1 LRKLSLKQPLT
12 PEHLFQ
18 SRIVQA
24 EKLASLGQ
32 RVLGVVHELSNPLTS
47 ILGNAQR
54 LVQRYGAT
62 GEFPEARHILQ
73 EAERACAILRQMLFL
88 SRDSQANPQ
97 LLSLGKLIEQTVD
110 LQRSNLATG
119 DSAGA
124 AIQFC
129 VEGPAD
135 LPAIEGDYLQLQQ
148 VLLNLLQNAQ
158 HAIEHSGRGSTIGV
172 RTGPGPGG
180 QVQLE
185 VWDDGPGVPENI
197 QNHIFDPFFTT
208 KPPGVGTGL
217 GLPIVLGF
225 VRQHGGTVTCLQR
238 PQGGSRFLIELPA
251 AQERNRFALVS
262 PAIANSKRILVVED
276 EPTVAT
282 LIADVLRDE
291 GFQLDV
297 LQDGQAALQQ
307 TELQSYDLAI
317 CDMHM
322 PGLDGQA
329 FYRAL
334 LQANNPLHQRVLFVT
349 GDVLA
354 PRARRF
360 LEKHQLRHLAKPF
373 RVEELSRAV
382 GQALGQKKSAAS
394 AGGSTGQNSGTG

>member
-1 LRKLSLKQPLT
+1 
-12 PEHLFQ
+12 
-18 SRIVQA
+18 
-24 EKLASLGQ
+24 
-32 RVLGVVHELSNPLTS
+32 
-47 ILGNAQR
+47 
-54 LVQRYGAT
+54 
-62 GEFPEARHILQ
+62 
-73 EAERACAILRQMLFL
+73 
-88 SRDSQANPQ
+88 
-97 LLSLGKLIEQTVD
+97 VD
-110 LQRSNLATG
+110 LQRAHISTVHPA
-119 DSAGA
+119 AGERGSVA
-124 AIQFC
+124 VQFC
-129 VEGPAD
+129 VEVSAD
-135 LPAIEGDYLQLQQ
+135 LPAVEGDYLQLQQ
-148 VLLNLLQNAQ
+148 VLLNLLQNARQ
-158 HAIEHSGRGSTIGV
+158 AIEHSGRGSTIGV
-172 RTGPGPGG
+172 RGGAVPGG
-180 QVQLE
+180 KVQLE
-185 VWDDGPGVPENI
+185 VWDDGPGIPENI

-217 GLPIVLGF
+217 GLSIVLGF
-225 VRQHGGTVTCLQR
+225 IRQHGGTVIYLQR

-262 PAIANSKRILVVED
+262 PAIANSKKILVVED
-276 EPTVAT
+276 EPIVAT

-297 LQDGQAALQQ
+297 LPDGQAALQQ

-354 PRARRF
+354 PRARKF
-360 LEKHQLRHLAKPF
+360 LEKHQLPHLAKPF

-382 GQALGQKKSAAS
+382 GQAIGEKKSAAS
-394 AGGSTGQNSGTG
+394 AGSSTG